1 MAKTLQDFASRQG
14 SCAPPCAVAADAVA
28 ETPTRHELQLPF
40 DEFWQA
46 MRPSE
51 PAPPSPNW
59 PPELSRNL
67 LVGMRQENEFID
79 ALCLKYEL
87 G

>member
-1 MAKTLQDFASRQG
+1 MSELEEKVRK
-14 SCAPPCAVAADAVA
+14 AAFTYLCHVKS
-28 ETPTRHELQLPF
+28 HELQLSF

-51 PAPPSPNW
+51 PAPPPPDW

-67 LVGMRQENEFID
+67 LAGMRQENEFID